1 MELDLYLMNSYTES
15 KKVRHRKEK
24 IMSIV
29 PIVVIGSLAVFA
41 VVEALAFG
49 YLKGDRPTG
58 RVQPE

>member
-1 MELDLYLMNSYTES
+1 LDLYLVDSYTGIS
-15 KKVRHRKEK
+15 KLNRRKEN

-41 VVEALAFG
+41 VVEAFAFG
-49 YLKGDRPTG
+49 FLKDQRPEG